1 MHSTSLVRMFV
12 LGIDPGLTRCGYG
25 CVEWS
30 GPNRVKA
37 VAAGVV
43 RTDHTQDLPDRLAII
58 HREIT
63 SLIADFEPGVL
74 AIERVLF
81 QVNVSTAMAVGHAS
95 GVIMAAGAI
104 AGCEVRQYSPN
115 EIKLAVTGYG
125 NADKQ
130 QVERMVRA
138 QLKLEKELK
147 PVDAADAV
155 AVALCHTATV
165 GVPPAPQR
173 RPTVSGTL

>member
-1 MHSTSLVRMFV
+1 MFV

-25 CVEWS
+25 CVDWS
-30 GPNRVKA
+30 GPNRVRA
-37 VAAGVV
+37 ISAGVI
-43 RTDHTQDLPDRLAII
+43 RTDHTEDLPLRLATLQT
-58 HREIT
+58 EIT
-63 SLIADFEPGVL
+63 GLIAEYAPAVV

-95 GVIMAAGAI
+95 GVVMAAAAT
-104 AGCEVRQYSPN
+104 AGCQVRQYSPN

-138 QLKLEKELK
+138 QLKIEKELR
-147 PVDAADAV
+147 PVDAADAI
-155 AVALCHTATV
+155 AVALCHTAIV
-165 GVPPAPQR
+165 GVPE
-173 RPTVSGTL
+173 VVG